1 MENSLPVYKAAKIKG
16 ITRQQVYRLIKEGV
30 IDAKEVEVTKKKIM
44 VIDNEKFSTYVS
56 RSRSQQHTL
65 SFLIKGGRVPGG
77 VIIFSCVAEN
87 DFVSNIARVEQS
99 TKTTHN
105 VRVVEISKA
114 GTYTRLTVLFLSP
127 RRAARKLAAPAD
139 EQGLWP

>member
-56 RSRSQQHTL
+56 RSRSQ
-65 SFLIKGGRVPGG
+65 
-77 VIIFSCVAEN
+77 
-87 DFVSNIARVEQS
+87 
-99 TKTTHN
+99 
-105 VRVVEISKA
+105 
-114 GTYTRLTVLFLSP
+114 
-127 RRAARKLAAPAD
+127 
-139 EQGLWP
+139 